1 MKSISMKLVVR
12 MMIISALGLTIGLAI
27 IFKSSIELRQSS
39 AQTLS
44 HKLMT
49 QVETIIAAKI
59 DTSLATM
66 RAFVSANPQ
75 LGELF
80 LTNNHEEMHRIANQ
94 VSADFAATTNHRG
107 LSFVAFDKD
116 NQIFMRSFAKLPD
129 PAIGSKA
136 PRDFSALLSGREPN
150 AAMIDLSGVG
160 LFITA
165 TVPVKASPTSEQIVG
180 VLDIRAGLG
189 SVTRDMIKN
198 NAYFL
203 AVINDKGLERWGK
216 AKENPQIGSYYL
228 ANQRWFAD
236 SIDWYQGLDVDQIIQ
251 QGFAIQKN
259 KVVSSLPILDGQGQS
274 IGYYLIGIDANHAE
288 MIEAMSS
295 VNQIIVLMLILMI
308 ALISAIMLLLWH
320 ASHQIIK
327 RPIELISNLIR
338 EVAQSGNLNVTINS
352 QAHDEIGDMTRA
364 FGSLLSQVNQALT
377 EANTTVSAIAQGDF
391 KTEMQGQYKGDL
403 ATLKEGINGSARS
416 VSFMMEEL
424 AKVMRALE
432 QGQFNVRLDSKVAAN
447 FRQMVEQ
454 ALSSTELVINQISD
468 TLDAMKQGQF
478 NHRVTAPAQGE
489 LAKVKQDV
497 NEALEA
503 LEAAIAEIN
512 SVMAAQANGDLSLV
526 VKGQYQGEL
535 EKLKHAINR
544 SSEEFNQIVH
554 NAMGVSN
561 QVNEGAQEVSRGA
574 DDLSQRVQQQV
585 AMLEQ
590 TSQSME
596 EMNSGVQNTSEHAA
610 KATQLALDVQ
620 HKAQQ
625 GNQVM
630 NNTLEAMTEIQN
642 SSHKIADI
650 VTLIDGIAFQTNL
663 LALNAAVEA
672 ARAGEHG
679 RGFAVVAGEVR
690 ALAQKSAEAAKD
702 IKHLIN
708 ESVSRI
714 DQGTQL
720 ATSSGA
726 MLAEIIQSVEQVTGM
741 VSQISQAATEQAA
754 GIQQVNHAIR
764 QIDSGTQQNATL
776 VEQTSSAASNLTEQA
791 QNLYQD
797 MSRFK
802 TQDTGLKALN

>member
-1 MKSISMKLVVR
+1 
-12 MMIISALGLTIGLAI
+12 
-27 IFKSSIELRQSS
+27 
-39 AQTLS
+39 
-44 HKLMT
+44 
-49 QVETIIAAKI
+49 
-59 DTSLATM
+59 
-66 RAFVSANPQ
+66 
-75 LGELF
+75 
-80 LTNNHEEMHRIANQ
+80 
-94 VSADFAATTNHRG
+94 
-107 LSFVAFDKD
+107 
-116 NQIFMRSFAKLPD
+116 
-129 PAIGSKA
+129 
-136 PRDFSALLSGREPN
+136 
-150 AAMIDLSGVG
+150 
-160 LFITA
+160 
-165 TVPVKASPTSEQIVG
+165 
-180 VLDIRAGLG
+180 
-189 SVTRDMIKN
+189 
-198 NAYFL
+198 
-203 AVINDKGLERWGK
+203 
-216 AKENPQIGSYYL
+216 
-228 ANQRWFAD
+228 
-236 SIDWYQGLDVDQIIQ
+236 
-251 QGFAIQKN
+251 
-259 KVVSSLPILDGQGQS
+259 
-274 IGYYLIGIDANHAE
+274 